1 MEGKTP
7 TRETHEAMFNLI
19 HKIFEG
25 YIKPI
30 IVLSISG
37 IIVNWTT
44 PLFGNFG
51 TTLSPLLDIAVPILV
66 FLSLVGAWVVV
77 DSASK
82 EKEELNRRLK
92 KRDKAIKE
100 QKKRLRELKAPKV
113 TIETEA
119 KDENTSEEKLPHS
132 QEDVVGCLDRLID
145 SDPHS
150 RTKADGILEYDCLEK
165 LENAGIPIYLLQDL
179 YELKECKKLITQY
192 GLEKGLKII
201 NEEGPD
207 LAGI

>member
-1 MEGKTP
+1 M
-7 TRETHEAMFNLI
+7 LDII
-19 HKIFEG
+19 HKFFEG

-37 IIVNWTT
+37 IIVNWAT
-44 PLFGNFG
+44 PLLGNIG
-51 TTLSPLLDIAVPILV
+51 MTLSPLLDVAVPILV
-66 FLSLVGAWVVV
+66 IISLVGAWVVV
-77 DSASK
+77 DSTRK
-82 EKEELNRRLK
+82 EKEELNKRLK

-100 QKKRLRELKAPKV
+100 QKKRLKELKTQKA
-113 TIETEA
+113 TTETEA
-119 KDENTSEEKLPHS
+119 KDENTPEEKLLHS
-132 QEDVVGCLDRLID
+132 QEEVVGCLNRLID
-145 SDPHS
+145 SGPHS

-165 LENAGIPIYLLQDL
+165 LEEAGIPIYLLQDL
-179 YELKECKKLITQY
+179 YELKECKKLITEY